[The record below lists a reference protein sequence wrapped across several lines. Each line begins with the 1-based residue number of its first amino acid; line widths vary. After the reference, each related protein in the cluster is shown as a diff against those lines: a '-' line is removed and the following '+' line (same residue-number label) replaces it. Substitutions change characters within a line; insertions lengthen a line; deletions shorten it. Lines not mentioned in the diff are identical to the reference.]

1 MSKLL
6 LDKQDDCLH
15 IWNYPPDD
23 TVLEGIHLA
32 PLPGNLDPQ
41 VVEKTLISMF
51 TPEWLRDTAKRV
63 KYVQRERKVD
73 PFMCATKRR
82 RAITIAQSPA

>member
-1 MSKLL
+1 MIASICGILL
-6 LDKQDDCLH
+6 QMTLFWRGFK
-15 IWNYPPDD
+15 
-23 TVLEGIHLA
+23 LA

-41 VVEKTLISMF
+41 VVKKTLISMF
-51 TPEWLRDTAKRV
+51 NPEWLRDTAKRV